1 MWTETLWCS
10 SVHNPSWQL
19 PCFFQGRKHTEVWG
33 VVRDGVMEFPVW
45 VFSMFCSILLCSI
58 QYMFIS
64 FSFFLMLSFQACSFD
79 LLPLG
84 GVRVLSINDDTLLD
98 LKMSARNMIYVYGLL
113 VQTRSSLAFNIHQW
127 WLPSLYCLR
136 RLEPSIPNLKGH
148 WCSIT
153 WKHMSSIYVYCRR
166 HIYCGAGH

>member
-1 MWTETLWCS
+1 
-10 SVHNPSWQL
+10 
-19 PCFFQGRKHTEVWG
+19 
-33 VVRDGVMEFPVW
+33 
-45 VFSMFCSILLCSI
+45 MFCSILLCSI

-113 VQTRSSLAFNIHQW
+113 VQTRSSLAFNIHQ
-127 WLPSLYCLR
+127 
-136 RLEPSIPNLKGH
+136 
-148 WCSIT
+148 
-153 WKHMSSIYVYCRR
+153 
-166 HIYCGAGH
+166 